1 MGSGLSGLHMKGAL
15 IRKSFTIFWDLL
27 ALGGVVLPGSARPRL
42 SKHQNKKYMLG
53 AQRIFQAVKY
63 SV

>member
-42 SKHQNKKYMLG
+42 SKHQ
-53 AQRIFQAVKY
+53 
-63 SV
+63 